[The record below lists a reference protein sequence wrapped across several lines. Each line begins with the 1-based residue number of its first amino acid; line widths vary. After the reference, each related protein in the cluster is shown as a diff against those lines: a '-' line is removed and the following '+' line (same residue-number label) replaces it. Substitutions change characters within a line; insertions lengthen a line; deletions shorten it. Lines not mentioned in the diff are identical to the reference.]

1 MGIVLGWLAV
11 GLAVLRLVSIM
22 IHAIYNAKE
31 KDNALANLGDDNI
44 LSN

>member
-11 GLAVLRLVSIM
+11 GLALRLVSIM

-31 KDNALANLGDDNI
+31 KDNAPANLGDDNI